1 MRFSY
6 YIFLLYLLNT
16 TSLRAQGYEATAS
29 LDKPGMFIGDQAQ
42 LSIRISGWADAQIA
56 YIAWDSLAKK
66 NIECLEVFPAKLL
79 SQNERIVAANITT
92 FETGELTIPPM
103 TVVLKTNSLLLDT
116 VYTNPLKLLVYE
128 VAPDSTGLAPIK
140 DIIVEEKDI
149 SDYYL
154 HIGLFVLVLLVL
166 LAIGI
171 FYFQNQKNRNKKAI
185 VYDKNQTPQA
195 KALRKLTNLEAQNYP
210 KQGKEKLFCSE
221 LTFILREYL
230 AAEYGFPALEMTTSE
245 LLLFCKNNNI
255 LQEQNVDLQQVMNIS
270 DFVKFAEGDA
280 ENIFFTKAIND
291 VRVMIKV

>member
-6 YIFLLYLLNT
+6 YIFLLFLLNT

-42 LSIRISGWADAQIA
+42 LNIRISGWADVQIA

-79 SQNERIVAANITT
+79 SQNERIIAANITT
-92 FETGELTIPPM
+92 FETGELTISPIM
-103 TVVLKTNSLLLDT
+103 IILKRNEISSDT
-116 VYTNPLKLLVYE
+116 IYTNPMKLFVYE

-140 DIIVEEKDI
+140 DIIIEEKDI

-154 HIGLFVLVLLVL
+154 HIGLFFLVLLTL
-166 LAIGI
+166 LAVGI

-185 VYDKNQTPQA
+185 VYDKNQMPQT

-210 KQGKEKLFCSE
+210 QKGKEKLFCSE

-230 AAEYGFPALEMTTSE
+230 GAEYGFSALEMTTSE

-255 LQEQNVDLQQVMNIS
+255 LQEQHIDLQQVMNIS

-291 VRVMIKV
+291 VRVMIKT

>member
-6 YIFLLYLLNT
+6 YIFLLFLLNA

-29 LDKPGMFIGDQAQ
+29 LDKPGMFIGDQTQ
-42 LSIRISGWADAQIA
+42 LSIRISGWAEAQIA

-79 SQNERIVAANITT
+79 SQNGRIIAANITT
-92 FETGELTIPPM
+92 FEAGELTIPPIM
-103 TVVLKTNSLLLDT
+103 IVLKTNALLADT
-116 VYTNPLKLLVYE
+116 VYTNPMKLFVYE
-128 VAPDSTGLAPIK
+128 VPPDSTGLAPIK
-140 DIIVEEKDI
+140 DIIIEEKDI
-149 SDYYL
+149 SDYYF
-154 HIGLFVLVLLVL
+154 HIALFFLVLLVL

-185 VYDKNQTPQA
+185 VYDKNQAPQA

-230 AAEYGFPALEMTTSE
+230 GAEYGFSALEMTTSE

-255 LQEQNVDLQQVMNIS
+255 LQEQYIDLQQVMSIS
-270 DFVKFAEGDA
+270 DFIKFAEGDA
-280 ENIFFTKAIND
+280 ENAFFSKAIND
-291 VRVMIKV
+291 VRAMVKV